1 MTEKDIN
8 NKLNKNIDQL
18 KMINE
23 NEIRENNLSNGRHT
37 IAILGI
43 ERKNEDKLI
52 RRIVWEQDVFIN
64 KLDLSREKIKEIAEK
79 YSPILSFNEK
89 EKYFPMSL
97 EEMFSDLTLEE
108 KKLRIRYHKLRNFAY
123 KLNKKYQI
131 IHFDDLKNILPYN
144 GHRNALLDVYA
155 PESVFLDA
163 LSRRKG
169 DINNIT
175 VYYSLIEREG
185 KYYLN
190 YHFLYLYD
198 PKGGGIPSVIGIHLF
213 DRESCTIVLNENM
226 YPEKIL
232 YGAHLAGQKMWLSE
246 NGNEKPKWNGGRVSI
261 EWDRSLRYGEH
272 PVLAIAK
279 GAHAI
284 YPVNGEYSFMVFSET
299 AGGIENIENFLV
311 YPSIFAKK
319 SKNIKGYRIENLLNE
334 DFENGKSVLNF
345 SGYYVDILGK
355 NNAKFPP
362 FTSREV
368 NPAEYAR
375 GESVEETELAFEGFK
390 IDNTLPENCVKQ
402 FKNLIGSLAVEEN
415 SIKYVED
422 KIKSTE
428 IDLKWESKVGGN
440 INSDLDGYAI
450 YRKSNI
456 EGETEYKNI
465 GIIQKKYNEKDECI
479 GYNIYNKINT
489 NEIYKKIN
497 PIGTIGYN
505 NNLFNGSEFGYKEN
519 FKEFLYRDLML
530 IPETEYE
537 YKISGFTKLEEY
549 YVTENG
555 IKDENKNQYVEGI
568 IEDTSIKLVT
578 KKLEKPKSINY
589 GVNERE
595 EFEILIEESK
605 EIEEM
610 KENIKKA
617 GDLIEEEIEIGYI
630 LEYSEELN
638 PNEEDY
644 IEKLRIIWDKSI
656 EKYKLTEDSV
666 EIIEELEKLKL
677 KIYDNPN
684 NTYRIKSYI
693 RYNNKKIEK
702 QSEYKYAETEGI
714 KIKKMIIDYSR
725 KEISEKEKYGQVYFE
740 YEYPNEVSEY
750 KIYIKNEIGNYEE
763 IGITAEKNYT
773 YKSENLK
780 PKEKYYYKIVPSD
793 LTMDKVKEIE
803 VEIPIEFPE
812 MEVLKK
818 EIKFTYAEVYITK
831 PIELINSGYELKFNY
846 LRTMA
851 TNGTIYSLSL
861 TEEDEYCN
869 LNNAYK
875 FMSDKNMFQSGIT
888 FHNIEVYLMR
898 YEKYDTENNITYRT
912 YLRNDYLFK
921 ANN

>member
-1 MTEKDIN
+1 MN
-8 NKLNKNIDQL
+8 NSI
-18 KMINE
+18 E
-23 NEIRENNLSNGRHT
+23 LSNLENGRYT
-37 IAILGI
+37 IYLYERAIGEYFKYPHNTTSVL
-43 ERKNEDKLI
+43 
-52 RRIVWEQDVFIN
+52 RIIWSQDVFVN
-64 KLDLSREKIKEIAEK
+64 KLSLSEEKVKEIAEK
-79 YSPILSFNEK
+79 YSPILSFNEN
-89 EKYFPMSL
+89 EKYYPMSL
-97 EEMFSDLTLEE
+97 EEITADLTSKELIDIDE
-108 KKLRIRYHKLRNFAY
+108 KHT
-123 KLNKKYQI
+123 KLNIYMPLFSKKVHI
-131 IHFDDLKNILPYN
+131 NDLKNFLPYN
-144 GHRNALLDVYA
+144 GHRRALIDLENSNDVKKN
-155 PESVFLDA
+155 PLKN
-163 LSRRKG
+163 RTG
-169 DINNIT
+169 NINNVTI
-175 VYYSLIEREG
+175 YYSLIEREG
-185 KYYLN
+185 IYYLN
-190 YHFLYLYD
+190 YHFLYPYD
-198 PKGGGIPSVIGIHLF
+198 PKGGGTPSNVGIHLY

-246 NGNEKPKWNGGRVSI
+246 GGRKIPTWNGGRVSI
-261 EWDRSLRYGEH
+261 EWDKNLRYGEH
-272 PVLAIAK
+272 PILAIAN
-279 GAHAI
+279 GAHAL
-284 YPVNGEYSFMVFSET
+284 YPVNGEYSFNPLPKIDTIDYAAVYTEM
-299 AGGIENIENFLV
+299 AGGINNTKDYLV
-311 YPSIFAKK
+311 YPSIFKENMNSINNYK
-319 SKNIKGYRIENLLNE
+319 IENLFNE
-334 DFENGKSVLNF
+334 NFETGKSILNF
-345 SGYYVDILGK
+345 SGYFVDIPLSRKEG
-355 NNAKFPP
+355 NAKFPP

-368 NPAEYAR
+368 NPAEYVK
-375 GESVEETELAFEGFK
+375 GESVEGTELAFEGFK
-390 IDNTLPENCVKQ
+390 INKLLPENCIKQ
-402 FKNLIGSLAVEEN
+402 FKSIIGILGIKEN
-415 SIKYVED
+415 SIKYIEE
-422 KIKSTE
+422 KRKGTK
-428 IDLKWESKVGGN
+428 IDLKWESKIGN
-440 INSDLDGYAI
+440 DINRNLDGYAI

-456 EGETEYKNI
+456 TGETEYKNV
-465 GIIQKKYNEKDECI
+465 GIIQKKFNDQKECI
-479 GYNIYNKINT
+479 GYNIYNKIKENIIYE
-489 NEIYKKIN
+489 EIK
-497 PIGTIGYN
+497 PIGIINYN
-505 NNLFNGSEFGYKEN
+505 NGLFEGLEFGYEEK

-537 YKISGFTKLEEY
+537 YKIVGFTKLEEY

-568 IEDTSIKLVT
+568 IEDTSIKLIT

-595 EFEILIEESK
+595 EFEIVIEESK

-610 KENIKKA
+610 KESIKKA
-617 GDLIEEEIEIGYI
+617 GDLLEEEIEIGYI

-656 EKYKLTEDSV
+656 EKYKLTEASV

-684 NTYRIKSYI
+684 NSYRIKSYI
-693 RYNNKKIEK
+693 RYNNKEIEK

-725 KEISEKEKYGQVYFE
+725 KEISEKERYGQVYFE
-740 YEYPNEVSEY
+740 YEYLNEVSEY

-780 PKEKYYYKIVPSD
+780 PKEKYYYKIIPSD

-818 EIKFTYAEVYITK
+818 EIKSTYAEVYITK

-921 ANN
+921 AND